1 MSNYI
6 VESTI
11 RLCKEAGM
19 ISVAEGVETEE
30 QLNAVMELGCDIAQ
44 GYFFNKPIPPEDFEE
59 KYIR

>member
-19 ISVAEGVETEE
+19 ISVAD
-30 QLNAVMELGCDIAQ
+30 AS
-44 GYFFNKPIPPEDFEE
+44 KP
-59 KYIR
+59 RSS